1 MEQESQVVDGNP
13 KKEFYDVFIAP
24 NSDGAFANEEEFFS
38 VIQEPGSA
46 NDIFEAYVK
55 PTGAYA
61 NIDEF
66 RADFF
71 PAGKS
76 TPQQPPVY
84 KPDNTKRFTIDEA
97 SSLVDKYLPGVSV
110 TPNAREAAI
119 KSMVGKTELE
129 LTRQFPQLGKR
140 LAEVQK
146 KSAAPGTTS
155 SVSSGAQSVL
165 PSLAEQA
172 EREAV
177 FGRYEQEQGYFA
189 KVDKAKKE
197 IVDNRN
203 SSFTLPNNE
212 EGKRVYL
219 DATGI
224 GYNNAKLNANK
235 ARNEAFDKIKPM
247 LEKDFS
253 DEKNL
258 EKFIRTNES
267 GIKTA
272 DPYFIDEY
280 AKNLAR
286 LYNQP
291 EDGYFKEV
299 IYNEATKLASFKAI
313 EPDVLKKYE
322 ERKKNILKKY
332 EAKIQQDFDKNF
344 TTDEIEQQKLDGQV
358 KLLSERMKAEY
369 KVEEDKLIQGLK
381 GASSQFDADY
391 LSASQILKQQAEEI
405 NRLANEGAMPPN
417 EAQAR
422 IAALEQEQEQ
432 IYSTYV
438 AAKDE
443 SFNTYLSQA
452 NQLSSKYNTRLK
464 RQAEEL
470 ADIAKRSVEKAK
482 EEFLQKSGGNA
493 EMAKELELA
502 YKMAYSEVIKEKEAQ
517 IQGQYAAGFF
527 RYGGDQLGLGILS
540 QFSEAFQTSL
550 GGSLKGLGTTIDSNW
565 LQRYGD
571 YLSTKYSLPQAKT
584 EEFSDLFDV
593 QNMTQLSG
601 QLAGSMTTS
610 MAATVAAGALTGGA
624 GLAVLPRL
632 AITGFTGWMAESA
645 DMAGRMYDDT
655 FRQTGDAALASQ
667 RAEQMWDAQVKLM
680 PLYAFE
686 GLPFIGSA
694 VKRLPFIERVVAG
707 AGIEFTSELAQESFQ
722 NVAEKNISAGNE
734 AFDNAINMAMDNLK
748 ETAITIAPV
757 AFLGAA
763 GNLNR
768 EASTQEKLDA
778 IAKGYA
784 QKVAAS
790 DILNKG
796 NAATDTWVSRMVA
809 SSGGINFATTTINTL
824 FANGTITEEQKVQM
838 EESALQAN
846 QNIQNAKAAGLSTSN
861 AIVYDAMAKKVNA
874 LNAELAAAKESGD
887 VANQK
892 LISANLKTAE
902 QLLDT
907 FAKTKAGDF
916 ATIEFADGS
925 FVVMTDLS
933 FMQEPDAAEKL
944 KGTRVQ
950 VYSENGAQLLVD
962 YTAKAEALIASE
974 NPLTPNTNESVQQ
987 NNQDVSEGGQADG
1000 QGNIQGQDVT
1010 QDGQEDGRQEGLLT
1024 GQTTAAQEGE
1034 TSSAAG
1040 VDLDVQ
1046 IKVAKEKLAEAK
1058 RKAAAMRRSPGI
1070 APNPQEQGKRD
1081 REVIDAYI
1089 EIGKLYFKKGV
1100 RSVEDFAR
1108 ELGETVSDAMKQA
1121 WDAVV
1126 SEGGSFDMGGP
1137 PAIVPPTNAPNMGGR
1152 PAGEPGRVRAVYER
1166 VAKKMEERGEP
1177 QVQIDMVREK
1187 GRYQPQSRQETW
1199 DIAAALIEEMGGNY
1213 DAALMV
1219 ASSIETGEFNYEI
1232 VKAILA
1238 IQQNKLWEKSKSA
1251 EGLTLD
1257 EVNQFSTRID
1267 QIAKASTSEGR
1278 SMDLNKDIYH
1288 SNPDLFYYDQVDSKI
1303 SEKNKSKMSTED
1315 RAATRKASQK
1325 ARKVRTDAF
1334 SLMSEVLAGRVSL
1347 EALYTPGNKYYLSD
1361 AKLRNLLSVL
1371 VTFGQSLDGID
1382 PEAKNILKAIFQQ
1395 TEAFGNDVPLSKIR
1409 ELIAANLNDL
1419 NGRVPVPF
1427 PIEQL
1432 QQVEAAMMDLFME
1445 LLSSEWNKT
1454 FDGRSKSFGEWVYS
1468 GKIRKDAVSLL
1479 AGAIGGLFPFENI
1492 LDPKSKYYV
1501 SDNKLRDI
1509 IRRAVGLGLN
1519 FSLKEAIKKVQQKE
1533 LTIEEVEQLIENEI
1547 RNNNG
1552 GLSVPL
1558 GDVDLAELIKQIKWT
1573 FRSEAYDY
1581 IIKNSKEPKP
1591 FVSKRDIFNQLANVV
1606 SGKSDAAILFSFGDL
1621 TKRMQRGLAKLL
1633 SVIGTEAGPVS
1644 DVAFVPL
1651 RALLRSGQFGNMANA
1666 RSNEFVP
1673 TKGRSKVQAA
1683 VEAIQRNNATQAIL
1697 DFLSD
1702 PRVNG
1707 VTSGPQFKD
1716 VLDEYVAGLDE
1727 ASIKAIEEG
1736 MLWLYND
1743 FVVKNPGY
1751 KPGNKSGLSQ
1761 ILDRLRES
1769 GIWSMDVTRTE
1780 VENIVR
1786 AELTNLNPSLQTPM
1800 DTQEIQDVAAS
1811 ILDIYEEIAEKRL
1824 TELLQK
1830 EMPRRYTKALQVQL
1844 PKVVKSIMYGA
1855 LELDETNPAKSD
1867 VVMNKFAPYFGG
1879 INPNLFTDQ
1888 QKATLRQM
1896 AKNVVAAAKQG
1907 GMNYQIQLQSFNR
1920 TLQSIIAQN
1929 SPLSKKIP
1937 YRLELFGAYMSAF
1950 IYENILFSIG
1960 TVVRTF
1966 FGNFG
1971 RVFMK
1976 GVGAI
1981 MKGDFDIFLDA
1992 WRRVAQTQK
2001 IENVELIDGAGNNVF
2016 TDVELNR
2023 TINGAY
2029 SAVRGNPK
2037 AAEAK
2042 TKGLSNIELEI
2053 RMMDSRIARIAARL
2067 SLTLAQRTLTA
2078 SDAATTPLAAHVT
2091 KAQIFYEYIKNAYES
2106 AGIPYT
2112 RYEITQQVNEIL
2124 QPTQDAFSK
2133 ALQQAYQE
2141 TIQSELFQKAGIP
2154 FPFTKPSISEFST
2167 MSVKAKIYNE
2177 WLMRTYAIIDS
2188 QEAQRAQ
2195 QIAFNAGYLG
2205 SLDILKDVEKIDDFV
2220 AKVVS
2225 EMTFLGTP
2233 RGSFGVPAEF
2243 VNSFNAKVPVLK
2255 YTNVTPMF
2263 ANAAFNAMALFVKMA
2278 PGLNAAQLVKY
2289 SILKSRG
2296 RWFWNKGEEIDVNA
2310 IKKIDKQDMISV
2322 VASTSLLSVGVLS
2335 VMSMLRGDDED
2346 ERRRIF
2352 NRKGT
2357 FITPVRLPD
2366 WLRALGYKPG
2376 TIYIDGA
2383 EVYNYRDGA
2392 FVGFFAPVAYIDA
2405 MNIGINTSAT
2415 AKKPMLDNDPE
2426 FIEAVG
2432 KYTMHL
2438 MATLVDNSMLRPTVD
2453 MAYEL
2458 QKAIN
2463 DNPDPGEGDA
2473 AKATR
2478 VKNVLL
2484 RNLASIPKNLIP
2496 KGRLLG
2502 ELKNIADAVS
2512 GEPEKT
2518 TLPSDFYNFF
2528 RTGTAFENWADVS
2541 NRTDWFGR
2549 PVPESMKVPLI
2560 NSIYGF
2566 FFENDKPSDPYITLF
2581 LEKNYVPKS
2590 IPSEKMAFEVS
2601 EKTIGTDA
2609 FNDAEKKYKALVDNE
2624 ADDREVA
2631 VNEGASVV
2639 SEYESG
2645 FRRLPVTMS
2654 MTAKETY
2661 FVHEKKGQFV
2671 LSVLS
2676 LGENLSRFNT
2686 LEPEVFEKAMNKLYS
2701 IGRYSAIINAAKEG
2715 MFKGA
2720 LDDEGL
2726 QVLVNQF
2733 KNQLQDFKDT
2743 YGSKSD
2749 IVIDDMM
2756 LYQFDNTRLPD

>member
-1 MEQESQVVDGNP
+1 MIEQPINTEQPVDDNIG
-13 KKEFYDVFIAP
+13 EAEAVFQAT
-24 NSDGAFANEEEFFS
+24 A
-38 VIQEPGSA
+38 Q
-46 NDIFEAYVK
+46 
-55 PTGAYA
+55 PTGAYKDFNEFSSA
-61 NIDEF
+61 MTSNKEEAMAFYSSEIQPTGAYKDFDEF
-66 RADFF
+66 VAIFKQQ
-71 PAGKS
+71 PTSKA
-76 TPQQPPVY
+76 QQPPVY
-84 KPDNTKRFTIDEA
+84 KPDNTKRYTKEEA
-97 SSLVDKYLPGVSV
+97 ALLVDKYLPGMGV
-110 TPNAREAAI
+110 TTARETAI
-119 KSMVGKTELE
+119 NAMTGKTELE

-146 KSAAPGTTS
+146 KSAAPGTTTS
-155 SVSSGAQSVL
+155 PSSGAQSVL

-172 EREAV
+172 ERESV
-177 FGRYEQEQGYFA
+177 FGRYEQLQGYFA
-189 KVDKAKKE
+189 KVDKAKRE

-224 GYNNAKLNANK
+224 GYNNVKRNADK
-235 ARNEAFDKIKPM
+235 ARQEAFDLIKPE

-253 DEKNL
+253 DETELSKL
-258 EKFIRTNES
+258 LRTNES
-267 GIKTA
+267 GFKVP

-280 AKNLAR
+280 AKKKAQQYR
-286 LYNQP
+286 QP
-291 EDGYFKEV
+291 EDGYFKDA

-322 ERKKNILKKY
+322 ERKKNIIKKY
-332 EAKIQQDFDKNF
+332 EAKVQQDFDKNF
-344 TTDEIEQQKLDGQV
+344 TTDEIEQQKLDSQV
-358 KLLSERMKAEY
+358 KLLSERLKAEH
-369 KVEEDKLIQGLK
+369 KVEDDVLIQGIK
-381 GASSQFDADY
+381 QTGEKYDAEYTAAD
-391 LSASQILKQQAEEI
+391 LLLAQEAEKI
-405 NRLANEGAMPPN
+405 NEAVAQGAMPPN

-422 IAALEQEQEQ
+422 FVQIQEEQKKLR
-432 IYSTYV
+432 
-438 AAKDE
+438 A
-443 SFNTYLSQA
+443 TYLQA
-452 NQLSSKYNTRLK
+452 KEESYNIYLAEANRLSSRYNSRFK
-464 RQAEEL
+464 RQKEEL
-470 ADIAKRSVEKAK
+470 ADVAQKSVEKAK
-482 EEFLQKSGGNA
+482 QEFLKKYDGNP

-502 YKMAYSEVIKEKEAQ
+502 YKMAYNEVIKEKEAAIKGKQ
-517 IQGQYAAGFF
+517 EAAYRMFGA
-527 RYGGDQLGLGILS
+527 LS
-540 QFSEAFQTSL
+540 LPVTFAESFQVAL
-550 GGSLKGLGTTIDSNW
+550 GGELKAYGTAFDIDF
-565 LQRYGD
+565 LKTKGD
-571 YLSTKYSLPQAKT
+571 FLASKFSLPQVKDD
-584 EEFSDLFDV
+584 EFSDLFDI
-593 QNMTQLSG
+593 QNLTQLSG
-601 QLAGSMTTS
+601 QLAGSAAIPVLAS
-610 MAATVAAGALTGGA
+610 AATSGMGAAVGASTLVRGA
-624 GLAVLPRL
+624 STALASWSSG
-632 AITGFTGWMAESA
+632 AISNSA
-645 DMAGRMYDDT
+645 RVYDDT

-667 RAEQMWDAQVKLM
+667 RAEQMWDAQVSTMYLSG
-680 PLYAFE
+680 LDW
-686 GLPFIGSA
+686 LPFVGSA
-694 VKRLPFIERVVAG
+694 IGRLPFVERVLLGAAAEVATETAEELRDNIAEQNIM
-707 AGIEFTSELAQESFQ
+707 AG
-722 NVAEKNISAGNE
+722 KE
-734 AFDNAINMAMDNLK
+734 AFDDALNMVADQWKSTM
-748 ETAITIAPV
+748 ITVAPV
-757 AFLGAA
+757 AAFGAA
-763 GNLNR
+763 GQLNR
-768 EASTQEKLDA
+768 QASPQEKLDA
-778 IAKGYA
+778 MAKGYA
-784 QKVAAS
+784 QKIAAS

-809 SSGGINFATTTINTL
+809 SMGGIDFATTTINTL

-838 EESALQAN
+838 EQSALQAN
-846 QNIQNAKAAGLSTSN
+846 QNIQNAKASGLSTSE
-861 AIVYDAMAKKVNA
+861 AIVYDAMAKKINS

-916 ATIEFADGS
+916 ATVEFADGS

-962 YTAKAEALIASE
+962 YAAKAEALSASE

-987 NNQDVSEGGQADG
+987 NNQNVQGGQADG
-1000 QGNIQGQDVT
+1000 QGNNQGQDVT

-1024 GQTTAAQEGE
+1024 EQPTAAQEGVA
-1034 TSSAAG
+1034 SPDAG
-1040 VDLDVQ
+1040 VDLDAQ
-1046 IKVAKEKLAEAK
+1046 IKVAKEKLAEVK
-1058 RKAAAMRRSPGI
+1058 RKAAQTRQRMGI
-1070 APNPQEQGKRD
+1070 IPNPEEQAKRD
-1081 REVIDAYI
+1081 KEVIDAYI

-1121 WDAVV
+1121 WEAVV

-1137 PAIVPPTNAPNMGGR
+1137 PAIIPPTNAPNMGGR

-1166 VAKKMEERGEP
+1166 VAKKMEERGDP

-1199 DIAAALIEEMGGNY
+1199 DIAASLIEEMGGNY

-1257 EVNQFSTRID
+1257 EVNQFSTRLD

-1303 SEKNKSKMSTED
+1303 SEKNKSKTSTED
-1315 RAATRKASQK
+1315 RAATRKAAQE
-1325 ARKVRTDAF
+1325 ARKIRSDAF

-1347 EALYTPGNKYYLSD
+1347 EALYTPNNKYYLSD

-1479 AGAIGGLFPFENI
+1479 AGAIGGLFPFEKV

-1509 IRRAVGLGLN
+1509 IRRAVGLGLD

-1552 GLSVPL
+1552 GLPVPL
-1558 GDVDLAELIKQIKWT
+1558 GDSDLTELIKQIKWT

-1591 FVSKRDIFNQLANVV
+1591 FVSKKDIFNLMANVV
-1606 SGKSDAAILFSFGDL
+1606 TGKSDAIFLLSFGEI
-1621 TKRMQRGLAKLL
+1621 TQKMQRGLAKLL

-1644 DVAFVPL
+1644 DVAFVSL
-1651 RALLRSGQFGNMANA
+1651 RALLKSGNFGNMSNP

-1673 TKGRSKVQAA
+1673 TKGRNKVQAA
-1683 VEAIQRNNATQAIL
+1683 VDAIQRNNATQAIL

-1769 GIWSMDVTRTE
+1769 GIWSMDVTRAE

-1786 AELTNLNPSLQTPM
+1786 VELANLNPSLQTPM
-1800 DTQEIQDVAAS
+1800 DTDEIRDVAAA
-1811 ILDIYEEIAEKRL
+1811 ILDIYEEIAEKKL
-1824 TELLQK
+1824 TELLRK
-1830 EMPRRYTKALQVQL
+1830 EMPRRYTKALQAQL

-1896 AKNVVAAAKQG
+1896 AKNVVASAKAG

-1920 TLQSIIAQN
+1920 TLNSIIAQN
-1929 SPLSKKIP
+1929 SPFYKRIP
-1937 YRLELFGAYMSAF
+1937 YQLELFGAYLSAF
-1950 IYENILFSIG
+1950 IFENILFSIG
-1960 TVVRTF
+1960 TIVRTF
-1966 FGNFG
+1966 LGNIG

-1976 GVGAI
+1976 GMGAL
-1981 MKGDFDIFLDA
+1981 MKGDFDIISDA
-1992 WRRVAQTQK
+1992 WKRVAFTQK
-2001 IENVELIDGAGNNVF
+2001 IENVELIDGAGNSVF

-2078 SDAATTPLAAHVT
+2078 SDAASTPLAAHVT
-2091 KAQIFYEYIKNAYES
+2091 KAQIFYEYIKNAYEA

-2124 QPTQDAFSK
+2124 QPTPDAFSK

-2141 TIQSELFQKAGIP
+2141 TIQSDLFKKAGIP
-2154 FPFTKPSISEFST
+2154 FPFTKPSKSEFST

-2188 QEAQRAQ
+2188 NEAQRAQ

-2205 SLDILKDVEKIDDFV
+2205 SLDILNDVQKIDDFV

-2233 RGSFGVPAEF
+2233 RGSFGAPAQF
-2243 VNSFNAKVPVLK
+2243 VNNFNSKLPMLK
-2255 YTNVTPMF
+2255 YTNITPMF
-2263 ANAAFNAMALFVKMA
+2263 ANAAFNSMALFAKMA
-2278 PGLNAAQLVKY
+2278 PGLNAAQLIKY
-2289 SILKSRG
+2289 AITGRRG
-2296 RWFWNKGEEIDVNA
+2296 RWPGAKGEEIDVNA
-2310 IKKIDKQDMISV
+2310 IKKIDKQDMITLV
-2322 VASTSLLSVGVLS
+2322 TSTSILTAGVLS
-2335 VMSMLRGDDED
+2335 ALSILRGDDDD
-2346 ERRRIF
+2346 ERRKIF
-2352 NRKGT
+2352 DGKGT
-2357 FITPVRLPD
+2357 FFTPVRLPE

-2376 TIYIDGA
+2376 TLYVNG
-2383 EVYNYRDGA
+2383 EEFYTYRDGA
-2392 FVGFFAPVAYIDA
+2392 FVGFFAPVAYMDA
-2405 MNIGINTSAT
+2405 LNIGINTNPLAER
-2415 AKKPMLDNDPE
+2415 PMFDKDPE
-2426 FIEAVG
+2426 LIEASG
-2432 KYTMHL
+2432 MYTMHL
-2438 MATLVDNSMLRPTVD
+2438 FQTLVDNSMLRPTID
-2453 MAYEL
+2453 MAYDIT
-2458 QKAIN
+2458 KAVMGT
-2463 DNPDPGEGDA
+2463 PDPTEGDA
-2473 AKATR
+2473 TKTQRIANTLK
-2478 VKNVLL
+2478 
-2484 RNLASIPKNLIP
+2484 RNFASIPKNLIP

-2502 ELKNIADAVS
+2502 EIKNIADAVS
-2512 GEPEKT
+2512 GEPEKVT
-2518 TLPSDFYNFF
+2518 KPDDFFNFLA
-2528 RTGTAFENWADVS
+2528 TGTAFEDWVDVS

-2549 PVPESMKVPLI
+2549 PVPETIKVPI
-2560 NSIYGF
+2560 ISGMFSF
-2566 FFENDKPSDPYITLF
+2566 FFEGEKHKDPFVSLF
-2581 LEKNYVPKS
+2581 LEKNYKPKS

-2601 EKTIGTDA
+2601 EEKIGTDA
-2609 FNDAEKKYKALVDNE
+2609 FNDAKKRYEALVENE
-2624 ADDREVA
+2624 SDDRDVA
-2631 VNEGASVV
+2631 VNEDAAVV
-2639 SEYESG
+2639 SMYESG
-2645 FRRLPVTMS
+2645 FRRMPVTMS

-2661 FVHEKKGQFV
+2661 YIHEKKGQFV
-2671 LSVLS
+2671 FSVLN
-2676 LGENLSRFNT
+2676 LGDNMSKFAS

-2701 IGRYSAIINAAKEG
+2701 IGRYSAMINGAKNG
-2715 MFKGA
+2715 LFKGA
-2720 LDDEGL
+2720 LDDAGL
-2726 QVLVNQF
+2726 QILIGQY
-2733 KNQLQDFKDT
+2733 KNQLIDFAKT
-2743 YGSKSD
+2743 YGVKSD
-2749 IVIDDMM
+2749 IVIDNFM

>member
-71 PAGKS
+71 QAGKS
-76 TPQQPPVY
+76 TPKQPPVY
-84 KPDNTKRFTIDEA
+84 KPDNTKRYTKEEA
-97 SSLVDKYLPGVSV
+97 ALLVDKYLPGMGV
-110 TPNAREAAI
+110 TTARETAI
-119 KSMVGKTELE
+119 NAMTGKTELE

-155 SVSSGAQSVL
+155 SASSGAQSVL

-172 EREAV
+172 ERESL
-177 FGRYEQEQGYFA
+177 FGRYEQLQGQTA
-189 KVDKAKKE
+189 KLQSVKNTVDQT
-197 IVDNRN
+197 NTGL
-203 SSFTLPNNE
+203 F
-212 EGKRVYL
+212 
-219 DATGI
+219 GI
-224 GYNNAKLNANK
+224 GKSGDSAYGKQINTEFRASKLESDK

-286 LYNQP
+286 SYGQP

-313 EPDVLKKYE
+313 EPDVLKKYD

-369 KVEEDKLIQGLK
+369 KAEEDKLIEGLK

-391 LSASQILKQQAEEI
+391 ISATQILKQQAEEI

-422 IAALEQEQEQ
+422 MAALEQEQEK

-443 SFNTYLSQA
+443 SFNTYLSQS

-470 ADIAKRSVEKAK
+470 TDIAKRSVEKAK
-482 EEFLQKSGGNA
+482 EEFLEKSGGNA

-502 YKMAYSEVIKEKEAQ
+502 YKMAYNEVIKEKEAQ

-527 RYGGDQLGLGILS
+527 QYGGDQLGLGILS

-734 AFDNAINMAMDNLK
+734 AFDNAMNMAMDNLK

-768 EASTQEKLDA
+768 EASPQEKLDA

-784 QKVAAS
+784 QKIAAS

-809 SSGGINFATTTINTL
+809 SMGGIDFATTTINTL

-838 EESALQAN
+838 EQSALQAN
-846 QNIQNAKAAGLSTSN
+846 QNIQNAKSAGLSTSD
-861 AIVYDAMAKKVNA
+861 AIVYDAMAKKINN

-892 LISANLKTAE
+892 LISTNLKAAE

-916 ATIEFADGS
+916 ATVEFSDGS
-925 FVVMTDLS
+925 YVVMTDLS

-962 YTAKAEALIASE
+962 YAAKAEALSASE

-987 NNQDVSEGGQADG
+987 NNRNVQGGQADG
-1000 QGNIQGQDVT
+1000 QGNNQGQDVT

-1024 GQTTAAQEGE
+1024 EQPTAAQEGVA
-1034 TSSAAG
+1034 SPDAG
-1040 VDLDVQ
+1040 VDLDAQ

-1058 RKAAAMRRSPGI
+1058 RKAAQTRQRMGI
-1070 APNPQEQGKRD
+1070 IPNPEEQAKRD
-1081 REVIDAYI
+1081 KEVIDAYI

-1108 ELGETVSDAMKQA
+1108 ELGETVSDTMKQA
-1121 WDAVV
+1121 WEAVV

-1137 PAIVPPTNAPNMGGR
+1137 PAIIPPTNAPNMGGR

-1166 VAKKMEERGEP
+1166 VAKRMEERGDP

-1187 GRYQPQSRQETW
+1187 GRYQPQSRQETM
-1199 DIAAALIEEMGGNY
+1199 DFAAALIEEMGGNY

-1219 ASSIETGEFNYEI
+1219 ASSIDSGEFQYEV

-1238 IQQNKLWEKSKSA
+1238 INLNELKEKA
-1251 EGLTLD
+1251 ARGEGLTID
-1257 EVNQFSTRID
+1257 EANELATRID

-1278 SMDLNKDIYH
+1278 SIDFNKLIYH
-1288 SNPDLFYYDQVDSKI
+1288 TNPELFYYDQVESKI
-1303 SEKNKSKMSTED
+1303 SEKNKSKTSTED

-1325 ARKVRTDAF
+1325 ARKIRSDAF

-1454 FDGRSKSFGEWVYS
+1454 FDGRS
-1468 GKIRKDAVSLL
+1468 
-1479 AGAIGGLFPFENI
+1479 
-1492 LDPKSKYYV
+1492 
-1501 SDNKLRDI
+1501 
-1509 IRRAVGLGLN
+1509 
-1519 FSLKEAIKKVQQKE
+1519 
-1533 LTIEEVEQLIENEI
+1533 
-1547 RNNNG
+1547 
-1552 GLSVPL
+1552 
-1558 GDVDLAELIKQIKWT
+1558 AET
-1573 FRSEAYDY
+1573 
-1581 IIKNSKEPKP
+1581 P

-1606 SGKSDAAILFSFGDL
+1606 SGKSDAVILFSFGDL
-1621 TKRMQRGLAKLL
+1621 TKRMGKGLAKLL
-1633 SVIGTEAGPVS
+1633 TVLGTEAGPVS
-1644 DVAFVPL
+1644 DVAFVSL
-1651 RALLRSGQFGNMANA
+1651 RALLKSGNFGNMSNP

-1673 TKGRSKVQAA
+1673 TKGRNKVQAA
-1683 VEAIQRNNATQAIL
+1683 VDAIQRNNATQAIL

-1751 KPGNKSGLSQ
+1751 KPGNRSGLSR
-1761 ILDRLRES
+1761 ILDKLRES
-1769 GIWSMDVTRTE
+1769 GIFAKVESREEVESIIRTE
-1780 VENIVR
+1780 LANM
-1786 AELTNLNPSLQTPM
+1786 NPSLQTPM
-1800 DTQEIQDVAAS
+1800 DTAEIQEVAQS
-1811 ILDIYEEIAEKRL
+1811 FLDIYEEIAEKRL

-1830 EMPRRYTKALQVQL
+1830 EMPKRYTKALQVQL

-1855 LELDETNPAKSD
+1855 LEFDENNPVKSD
-1867 VVMNKFAPYFGG
+1867 IVMNKFAPYFGG
-1879 INPNLFTDQ
+1879 INPNLFTNQ

-1896 AKNVVAAAKQG
+1896 AKNVVASAKAG

-1920 TLQSIIAQN
+1920 TLNSIIAQN
-1929 SPLSKKIP
+1929 SPFYKRIP
-1937 YRLELFGAYMSAF
+1937 YQLELFGAYLSAF
-1950 IYENILFSIG
+1950 IFENILFSIG
-1960 TVVRTF
+1960 TIVRTF
-1966 FGNFG
+1966 LGNFG

-1976 GVGAI
+1976 GMGAL
-1981 MKGDFDIFLDA
+1981 MKGDFDIILDA
-1992 WRRVAQTQK
+1992 RKRVAFTKK
-2001 IENVELIDGAGNNVF
+2001 IENVELVDGAGNSVF

-2078 SDAATTPLAAHVT
+2078 SDAASTPLAAHIT
-2091 KAQIFYEYIKNAYES
+2091 KAQIFYEYIKNAYEA

-2124 QPTQDAFSK
+2124 QPTPDAFSK

-2141 TIQSELFQKAGIP
+2141 TIQSDLFQKAGVP
-2154 FPFTKPSISEFST
+2154 FPFTKPSKSEFST
-2167 MSVKAKIYNE
+2167 MSVKSKIYNE

-2188 QEAQRAQ
+2188 NEAQRAQ

-2205 SLDILKDVEKIDDFV
+2205 SLDILNDVQKIDDFV

-2233 RGSFGVPAEF
+2233 RGSFGAPAQF
-2243 VNSFNAKVPVLK
+2243 VNNFNSKLPMLK
-2255 YTNVTPMF
+2255 YTNITPMF
-2263 ANAAFNAMALFVKMA
+2263 ANAAFNSMALFAKMA
-2278 PGLNAAQLVKY
+2278 PGLNAAQLIKY
-2289 SILKSRG
+2289 AITGRRG
-2296 RWFWNKGEEIDVNA
+2296 RWPGAKGEEIDVNA
-2310 IKKIDKQDMISV
+2310 IKKIDKQDMITLV
-2322 VASTSLLSVGVLS
+2322 TSTSILTAGILSALS
-2335 VMSMLRGDDED
+2335 ILRGDDDD
-2346 ERRRIF
+2346 ERRKIF
-2352 NRKGT
+2352 DGKGT
-2357 FITPVRLPD
+2357 FFTPVRLPN

-2376 TIYIDGA
+2376 TLYING
-2383 EVYNYRDGA
+2383 EEFYTYRDGA
-2392 FVGFFAPVAYIDA
+2392 FVGFFAPVAYMDA
-2405 MNIGINTSAT
+2405 ISLGINTN
-2415 AKKPMLDNDPE
+2415 PMAERPMFDKDPE
-2426 FIEAVG
+2426 FIEASG
-2432 KYTMHL
+2432 MYTMHL
-2438 MATLVDNSMLRPTVD
+2438 FQTLVDNSMLRPTVD
-2453 MAYEL
+2453 MAYDIT
-2458 QKAIN
+2458 KAIMGT
-2463 DNPDPGEGDA
+2463 PDPTEGDA
-2473 AKATR
+2473 TKTQR
-2478 VKNVLL
+2478 VANVLK
-2484 RNLASIPKNLIP
+2484 RNFASIPKNLVP

-2502 ELKNIADAVS
+2502 EIKNISDAVS
-2512 GEPEKT
+2512 GEPEKVT
-2518 TLPSDFYNFF
+2518 KPDDFFNFLA
-2528 RTGTAFENWADVS
+2528 TGTAFEDWVDVS

-2549 PVPESMKVPLI
+2549 PVPETMKVPII
-2560 NSIYGF
+2560 NGMYSF
-2566 FFENDKPSDPYITLF
+2566 FFEGQKHKDPYVSLF

-2590 IPSEKMAFEVS
+2590 VPSEKMAFEVS
-2601 EKTIGTDA
+2601 EEKIGTDA
-2609 FNDAEKKYKALVDNE
+2609 FNDAEKKYKALVENE
-2624 ADDREVA
+2624 SDDREVG
-2631 VNEGASVV
+2631 VNESAAVISM
-2639 SEYESG
+2639 YESG
-2645 FRRLPVTMS
+2645 FRRMPVTMT

-2661 FVHEKKGQFV
+2661 YIHEKKGQFV
-2671 LSVLS
+2671 LNVLR
-2676 LGENLSRFNT
+2676 LGDNMEKFAS

-2701 IGRYSAIINAAKEG
+2701 IGRYSAMINGAKNG
-2715 MFKGA
+2715 LFKGA

-2726 QVLVNQF
+2726 QVLVGQY
-2733 KNQLQDFKDT
+2733 KNQLIDFAKT
-2743 YGSKSD
+2743 YGEKSGV
-2749 IVIDDMM
+2749 VIDNFM